1 MVEEFRNSNYYKVFK
16 FIKNNYPEYQE
27 SWCDSI
33 SDDQYESKKWL
44 CDVLDNLKITEPDR
58 VKKYTKDT
66 GVLEWKYPLLI
77 DIIGSWFG
85 WPLIELI
92 DDFTKGR
99 ITQIDCYDFDET
111 CQKVMAQ
118 YKNIFNPEYEV
129 VQHADYFERT
139 ELRRRHLVI
148 CSSCEHME
156 DFFSYRK
163 CYKGNPFVCLQSNN
177 YFELPEH
184 INCVENVNEL
194 IEKNKLKKIWYKGE
208 KDFGNYKRFMVIGQ
222 WL

>member
-1 MVEEFRNSNYYKVFK
+1 MF
-16 FIKNNYPEYQE
+16 
-27 SWCDSI
+27 
-33 SDDQYESKKWL
+33 SD
-44 CDVLDNLKITEPDR
+44 
-58 VKKYTKDT
+58 
-66 GVLEWKYPLLI
+66 
-77 DIIGSWFG
+77 
-85 WPLIELI
+85 
-92 DDFTKGR
+92 
-99 ITQIDCYDFDET
+99 
-111 CQKVMAQ
+111 
-118 YKNIFNPEYEV
+118 
-129 VQHADYFERT
+129 
-139 ELRRRHLVI
+139 LVI